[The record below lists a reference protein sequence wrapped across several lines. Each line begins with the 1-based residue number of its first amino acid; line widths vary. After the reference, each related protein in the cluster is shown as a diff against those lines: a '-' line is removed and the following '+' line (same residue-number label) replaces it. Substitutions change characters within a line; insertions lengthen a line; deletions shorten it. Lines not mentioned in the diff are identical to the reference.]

1 MKRIF
6 IVVAVALLGMVSLPE
21 TASAQ
26 WDLSKLTGL
35 FKGGSSSSSQKKS
48 PYQTLA
54 ENAPT
59 TKRVVGLWNYKN
71 FSIDYLGTNAFA
83 EAAISQ
89 IESIGREELMMAGIK
104 AGSFSVR
111 LNANGSGSFCY
122 EDYVYD
128 GSYTYDSSTARF
140 RIQAM
145 ADNGKTLTCGGY
157 LKMSEDGE
165 LIIMLKAEDAVRA
178 FKTMLPDA
186 DDDSTFEMI
195 EGVVSNF
202 SGLYL
207 SLRCTR

>member
-1 MKRIF
+1 MG
-6 IVVAVALLGMVSLPE
+6 VVALPE

-26 WDLSKLTGL
+26 WDLSKLAGL
-35 FKGGSSSSSQKKS
+35 IKGGGDSGTKKS

-54 ENAPT
+54 ENAPA
-59 TKRVVGLWNYKN
+59 TKRVIGNWNYES
-71 FSIDYLGTNAFA
+71 FSIEYLGNNAFA

-89 IESIGREELMMAGIK
+89 IENIGREELMLAGIK
-104 AGSFSVR
+104 AGSFSIR
-111 LNANGSGSFCY
+111 LNANGKGSLCY

-128 GSYTYDSSTARF
+128 GTYSYDSSTARF

-157 LKMSEDGE
+157 LKMTAEGK

-178 FKTMLPDA
+178 FKTMIPDA

-195 EGVVSNF
+195 ESVVSNF

>member
-1 MKRIF
+1 MKRVF
-6 IVVAVALLGMVSLPE
+6 IVVAVALLGMVALPE

-35 FKGGSSSSSQKKS
+35 IKGGGNSSSTKKS

-54 ENAPT
+54 ENAPA
-59 TKRVVGLWNYKN
+59 TKRVIGNWSYES
-71 FSIDYLGTNAFA
+71 FSIDYLGSNAFA
-83 EAAISQ
+83 DVAISQ
-89 IESIGREELMMAGIK
+89 IEDIGREELMLAGIK
-104 AGSFSVR
+104 AGSFSIK
-111 LNANGSGSFCY
+111 LNANGKGSFCY
-122 EDYVYD
+122 EDYVYE

-140 RIQAM
+140 RIQAT

-157 LKMSEDGE
+157 LKMTAEGK
-165 LIIMLKAEDAVRA
+165 LVIMLKAEDAVRA
-178 FKTMLPDA
+178 FKTMIPDA

>member
-1 MKRIF
+1 MKRVF
-6 IVVAVALLGMVSLPE
+6 IVVAVALLGMVTLPE

-35 FKGGSSSSSQKKS
+35 IKGGGNSSSTKKS

-54 ENAPT
+54 ENAPA
-59 TKRVVGLWNYKN
+59 TKRVIGNWSYES
-71 FSIDYLGTNAFA
+71 FSIDYLGSNAFA
-83 EAAISQ
+83 DVAISQ
-89 IESIGREELMMAGIK
+89 IEDIGREELMLAGIK
-104 AGSFSVR
+104 AGSFSIK
-111 LNANGSGSFCY
+111 LNANGKGSFCY
-122 EDYVYD
+122 EDYVYE

-140 RIQAM
+140 RIQAT

-157 LKMSEDGE
+157 LKMTAEGK
-165 LIIMLKAEDAVRA
+165 LVIMLKAEDAVRA
-178 FKTMLPDA
+178 FKTMIPDA